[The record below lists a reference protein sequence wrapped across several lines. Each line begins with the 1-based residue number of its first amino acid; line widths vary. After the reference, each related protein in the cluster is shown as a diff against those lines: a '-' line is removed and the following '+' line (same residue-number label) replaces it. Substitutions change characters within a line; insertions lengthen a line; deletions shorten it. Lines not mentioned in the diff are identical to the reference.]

1 MNPTLESMRRRISVE
16 VRVVAVVAVAAVGAV
31 VVAVEKLS
39 NKVWCNT
46 RNKMLTSN
54 EPNLSQLLQKEPSSQ

>member
-16 VRVVAVVAVAAVGAV
+16 VRVVAVAAVGAV
-31 VVAVEKLS
+31 VVAVEKIK